1 MAYLQLLIL
10 FFIGLSVLVFL
21 KNKAVKGIVVFLISV
36 IVSLQVAS
44 VFLTGNIADY
54 KFYEH
59 VEWNVISNI
68 FSQFIIEAL
77 LLVFVFLMVFT
88 LLFGLS
94 SRLKN
99 IKKAVPIFVIAA
111 GLVFLSFEGNLIS
124 NVYRTFSLKN
134 STNYSFHTAVNE
146 LPIKDLFFTKKEDI
160 VAQPGKN
167 IIFLSLESFELGFI
181 KERKD
186 LTPNLNKLVGTGSLY
201 EMEPTT
207 GGGWTSASIYMAIT
221 GLPAFF
227 GPEGNDIFQGSKD
240 FYLPTLGDVLKT
252 AGYQM
257 TYLIA
262 NKHFSGINDMLETF
276 GFEVKSEIDFET
288 SYERIPWGLH
298 DKDLFEEIKKEVV
311 LKENQDK
318 PFALFASTVSTHFP
332 DGLYDKR
339 MEGVIEEQDSDLE
352 FMIASVDQYV
362 GDLIAFL
369 KKEKLLKD
377 TVVII
382 VPDHLFMA
390 KHEAVNQLNQRNLF
404 VLSSEKNKQLKQE
417 VLQQISMPRTI
428 LDLASINTNATFLC
442 DFIEGDKNQ
451 FIDSNEEKLRDL
463 NLAVLKTFDLK
474 QGFEILKSDENILIT
489 NLEEQSI
496 IQSFEISKNT
506 TNVFKLQLDDKYR
519 VRSSKDISPLDLKKS
534 VSSPSTLHIVYEDG
548 SFSSF
553 LSDADGIVSYKKG
566 SRITYD
572 SMDVQSKF
580 SKYIAGQETVYKPLQ
595 KEEAMLVI
603 KSASFNSEKRSW
615 IKFNEDQILLDR
627 GINLVQIDATGT
639 IAPINYDTYLH
650 PEVIDDLIEQI
661 ELSIQNKRVFFL
673 IVHDT
678 AGEKFKDYKDQ
689 LVKLNLEK
697 LIDLKNRQAYVAK
710 LDTQNTVEY
719 VNDFIIEKKFTV
731 PYKKPIAQKNKEE
744 AIALFS
750 KDVDRFIA
758 HAGGAVQGNTY
769 TNSLEA
775 LNASYEKGFRLFE
788 LDIIKTSDGEFV
800 AAHDWNIWQ
809 EQTGYQGDTPV
820 SLEVFNSYKILKD
833 FNSLDMRAIN
843 TWFSSHKD
851 AVLITDKTSDI
862 EQFANSFVDQQR
874 LRMEIFT
881 FPDVLIAV
889 RTGVEPMLSE
899 NLLNNLKD
907 TALEYVKEHHIK
919 YVVFSRESISK
930 NSKLLKQLTQVG
942 VKSYVYHVNFQAGK
956 NEKYVVEYELGSVYG
971 MYADDWNFK
980 AN

>member
-1 MAYLQLLIL
+1 
-10 FFIGLSVLVFL
+10 
-21 KNKAVKGIVVFLISV
+21 
-36 IVSLQVAS
+36 
-44 VFLTGNIADY
+44 
-54 KFYEH
+54 
-59 VEWNVISNI
+59 
-68 FSQFIIEAL
+68 
-77 LLVFVFLMVFT
+77 
-88 LLFGLS
+88 
-94 SRLKN
+94 
-99 IKKAVPIFVIAA
+99 
-111 GLVFLSFEGNLIS
+111 
-124 NVYRTFSLKN
+124 
-134 STNYSFHTAVNE
+134 
-146 LPIKDLFFTKKEDI
+146 LPIKDLSFIKKQDV

-167 IIFLSLESFELGFI
+167 IIFISLESFELGFI

-186 LTPNLNKLVGTGSLY
+186 LTPNLNKLVDTGSLY

-207 GGGWTSASIYMAIT
+207 GGDWISASVYMAIT
-221 GLPAFF
+221 GLPASF
-227 GPEGNDIFQGSKD
+227 GSEGNDVFQGAKD
-240 FYLPTLGDVLKT
+240 FYLSTLGDVLKT
-252 AGYQM
+252 ASYQM

-262 NKHFSGINDMLETF
+262 NKHFSGINDMLEIF

-298 DKDLFEEIKKEVV
+298 DKDLFEEIKKGIV
-311 LKENQDK
+311 LKEKQDK

-362 GDLIAFL
+362 GDLMAFL

-390 KHEAVNQLNQRNLF
+390 KHEAVNQLDQRSLF

-428 LDLASINTNATFLC
+428 LDLAAIRTNATFLC
-442 DFIEGDKNQ
+442 DFIEGDKNH
-451 FIDSNEEKLRDL
+451 FIDSNEEGLRDL
-463 NLAVLKTFDLK
+463 NLAALKTFDLK
-474 QGFEILKSDENILIT
+474 QGFEILKSDETVLIT
-489 NLEEQSI
+489 DLEEQTI
-496 IQSFEISKNT
+496 IESFEISENT
-506 TNVFKLQLDDKYR
+506 TKAFKVQLDDKYR
-519 VRSSKDISPLDLKKS
+519 VRSSKAISPLDIKKS
-534 VSSPSTLHIVYEDG
+534 VSSPSTLHIVYEG
-548 SFSSF
+548 GNLSSF

-572 SMDVQSKF
+572 AMDVQSKF
-580 SKYIAGQETVYKPLQ
+580 SKYIAGQETVYKSLQ
-595 KEEAMLVI
+595 KEEAMLEI
-603 KSASFNSEKRSW
+603 KSASFNSKKRSW

-627 GINLVQIDATGT
+627 GINLLKLDASG
-639 IAPINYDTYLH
+639 AMPPVNYDTYLH
-650 PEVIDDLIEQI
+650 PEVIDDLMEQI
-661 ELSIQNKRVFFL
+661 ELLIQNKKVFFL

-710 LDTQNTVEY
+710 VDKENTVEY
-719 VNDFIIEKKFTV
+719 VNDSIIEMKFTV
-731 PYKKPIAQKNKEE
+731 PYKKPVAQKNMEE

-758 HAGGAVQGNTY
+758 HAGGAVQGNSY

-775 LNASYEKGFRLFE
+775 LNASYKKGFRLFE

-809 EQTGYQGDTPV
+809 EQTGHQGVTPV
-820 SLEVFNSYKILKD
+820 SLEVFKSYKILNK

-851 AVLITDKTSDI
+851 AVLITDKTRDI
-862 EQFANSFVDQQR
+862 EEFANSFVDQQR

-881 FPDVLIAV
+881 FPDVLIATSV
-889 RTGVEPMLSE
+889 GVEPMLSE

-907 TALEYVKEHHIK
+907 KTLEYVKEQDIK
-919 YVVFSRESISK
+919 YFVFSRESISK
-930 NSKLLKQLTQVG
+930 NRKLLEQLSQVG
-942 VKSYVYHVNFQAGK
+942 VKTYVYHVNFQAGK